1 MGILAMFRTL
11 HAFLD
16 ELERSGELHRV
27 TAEVDPRLEV
37 AAITDRVSKGTGGKA
52 LLFERVKGS
61 TIPVATNLF
70 GSSRRMAIA
79 LGGESLD
86 ALAGRMEELL
96 APTAAEDSLAALA
109 AAAPLRRYAPV
120 VTEAG
125 GCQDVVDS
133 EPDLSRYPFL
143 TCWPGDGEPG
153 GDGRFITLPLVITRD
168 PETGAANCGMYRV
181 RIIGSRSAGI
191 RWYAGKGG
199 ELHSRKYRERGER
212 MPVAVALGGDPALA
226 FAAMLPLPE
235 AVDEMSLAGWLR
247 GTPVEMVRCRTN
259 DLLVPAEAE
268 LVIEGYVE
276 PGETVS
282 DGAFGNHTGFYV
294 PGTAVPHLRVTCV
307 TRRRHCVYPATVVGP
322 PPMED
327 CYLAKAAERFLL
339 PLYRRCWP
347 EIAELNLPLEWIFHG
362 GIIVSLKSDA
372 KRNARELIESM
383 WESPLMGGARL
394 IVVVDE
400 DTDVRDLSRVAWRVM
415 NLADWRS
422 DLIVSERR
430 GGAFPWLGSRLGID
444 ATRAGK
450 GGGLPSELRAD
461 KETRQ
466 RIELRWREYGL

>member
-1 MGILAMFRTL
+1 MFRTL

-27 TAEVDPRLEV
+27 TAEVDPRLEI
-37 AAITDRVSKGTGGKA
+37 AAVTDRVSKESGGKG
-52 LLFERVKGS
+52 LLFERVRGS
-61 TIPVATNLF
+61 ALPVATNLF
-70 GSSRRMAIA
+70 GSPQRMATA
-79 LGGESLD
+79 LGASSLD
-86 ALAGRMEELL
+86 ALSARMEELL
-96 APTAAEDSLAALA
+96 APVGAGDPLAAF
-109 AAAPLRRYAPV
+109 AAAPPLQRYAPV
-120 VTEAG
+120 LTKAG
-125 GCQDVVDS
+125 GCQEVVDTD
-133 EPDLSRYPFL
+133 PDLSRYPFL

-168 PETGAANCGMYRV
+168 PDTGVVNCGMYRV
-181 RIIGSRSAGI
+181 KILGNRSAGI
-191 RWYAGKGG
+191 RWYPGKGG
-199 ELHSRKYRERGER
+199 ELHGRKYRERGER

-235 AVDEMSLAGWLR
+235 AVDEMALAGWFR
-247 GTPVEMVRCRTN
+247 GAPVEMIRCRTN

-282 DGAFGNHTGFYV
+282 DGAFGNHTGFYA
-294 PGTAVPHLRVTCV
+294 PGTTVPHLRVTCV
-307 TRRRHCVYPATVVGP
+307 TRRRDCVYPATVVGP

-362 GIIVSLKSDA
+362 GVIVSLRSDA
-372 KRNARELIESM
+372 KRTAKELIESL
-383 WESPLMGGARL
+383 WESPLMGSARL

-400 DTDVRDLSRVAWRVM
+400 DTDVRDLSRLAWRVM
-415 NLADWRS
+415 NLADWGS

-430 GGAFPWLGSRLGID
+430 GGGLFPWLGKRLGID
-444 ATRAGK
+444 ATRAAK
-450 GGGLPSELRAD
+450 GGGLPPELRGDEA
-461 KETRQ
+461 TLRL
-466 RIELRWREYGL
+466 IESRWREYGL